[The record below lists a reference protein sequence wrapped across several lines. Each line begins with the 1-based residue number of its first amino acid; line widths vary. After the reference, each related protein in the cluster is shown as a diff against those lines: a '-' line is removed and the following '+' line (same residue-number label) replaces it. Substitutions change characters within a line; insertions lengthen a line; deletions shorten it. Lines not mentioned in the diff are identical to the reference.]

1 MGKMLLDFLPV
12 VLFFVVYKFY
22 DNPTEGIVA
31 ATGAA
36 IVASIIQVT
45 YTRIRYGKVENM
57 HLVTLVLIVV
67 LGGLTIAFKDE
78 TFIKWK
84 PSIVNWAFALAFI
97 GAPLFTGKNLVQ
109 RMMEG
114 AVTLPPKIWRGLNLA
129 WIIFFIAIGLLNI
142 YVAYNYDTDTW
153 VNFKLFGMLGI
164 TVVFVIGQSLILTR
178 FMENEPTED
187 SGDES

>member
-1 MGKMLLDFLPV
+1 LGKMLLDFLPV

>member
-1 MGKMLLDFLPV
+1 MLLDFLPV